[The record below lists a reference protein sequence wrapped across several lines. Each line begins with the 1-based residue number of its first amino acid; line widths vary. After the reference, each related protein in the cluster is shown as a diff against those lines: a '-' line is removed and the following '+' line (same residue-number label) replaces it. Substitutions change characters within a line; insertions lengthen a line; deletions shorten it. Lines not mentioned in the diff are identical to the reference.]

1 MTEETL
7 QGVNRKEMR
16 DWEKLYGAY
25 YAPLCSYAYNL
36 VKDRDVVQ
44 DIVQES
50 LIKVWES
57 DKVFPSVCE
66 FTWYI
71 YRAVYNN
78 ALYHLR
84 SEKSRCKALEQME
97 VEHVEM
103 PDDQFAQTVQEEII
117 RQLYEYIEELPE
129 ERKKVMMLSLQGK
142 TGEEIAATLGI
153 SIHTVKTQKSRS
165 LNYLREK
172 MKGSVLFFLL

>member
-7 QGVNRKEMR
+7 QGVNRKELR
-16 DWEKLYGAY
+16 AWEKLYGAY
-25 YAPLCSYAYNL
+25 YAPLCSYADNL
-36 VKDRDVVQ
+36 VRDRDAAQ
-44 DIVQES
+44 DIVQDT

-57 DKVFPSVCE
+57 DRIFPSVRE

-78 ALYHLR
+78 ALYYLR
-84 SEKSRCKALEQME
+84 ARENRRKALEEME
-97 VEHVEM
+97 FEEAEM
-103 PDDQFAQTVQEEII
+103 PEQQFAKTVQEEII

-129 ERKKVMMLSLQGK
+129 ERKKVMLLSLKGH
-142 TGEEIAATLGI
+142 TGEEIARILGI
-153 SIHTVKTQKSRS
+153 TIHTVKTQKNRS
-165 LNYLREK
+165 IKYLREK